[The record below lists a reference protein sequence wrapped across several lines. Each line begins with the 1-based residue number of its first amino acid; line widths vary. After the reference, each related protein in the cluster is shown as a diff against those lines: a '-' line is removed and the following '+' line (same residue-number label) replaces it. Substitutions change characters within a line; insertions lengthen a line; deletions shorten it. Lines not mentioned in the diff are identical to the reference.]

1 MNSNA
6 ILTRLTKGLAE
17 RRQQLFRLGAA
28 LGALALILTA
38 VWQLQGGYIYTR
50 TAVAEVQR
58 DELFGT
64 ESIEWREDFRMGLL
78 PSGADPLAATSV
90 AGILGFAMLPLGA
103 LLLWRRDGRTKLQ
116 TR

>member
-6 ILTRLTKGLAE
+6 IFKRITSGLAE
-17 RRQQLFRLGAA
+17 RRQQLFRLAAA

-90 AGILGFAMLPLGA
+90 AGILGLAMLPLGA
-103 LLLWRRDGRTKLQ
+103 LLLWKRGGAKLQ